1 MEEIKTIPEGTSLP
15 EADPGAEAPRKGR
28 RSRKMSILLW
38 ILLVVLALYAIS
50 MICMILWGVFT
61 AFKDQ
66 REFRKNVLWIPGE
79 WTIRNFLLVAIKLKP
94 LVQAPDGSQF
104 YVGVGQMIVYTLLYA
119 GGGAFFSTLVPCIV
133 AYVTAKF
140 PYKFSSVIYMVV
152 VVTMVLPIVGKDA
165 SELQLVRMLGI
176 YDTVI
181 GSWIQ
186 KFNFLGMYYLVFYA
200 TFKSMPNDYAEAAYV
215 DGAGETRV
223 LFSIVMPLV
232 INVFGTVMLIK
243 FVELWNDYQTPL
255 LYQPSH
261 PTLAYGI
268 YWQSNSSD
276 QELTNVPARMAGCAI
291 LVIPILV
298 LFLIFKEKL
307 MNNISMGGVK
317 E

>member
-15 EADPGAEAPRKGR
+15 EADPGAKAPRKGR

-186 KFNFLGMYYLVFYA
+186 KFNFLGMYYLV
-200 TFKSMPNDYAEAAYV
+200 
-215 DGAGETRV
+215 
-223 LFSIVMPLV
+223 PLV